1 MKTAIAFLLLIL
13 SLPKLHAQVPGAAKS
28 ETARTNAPPRREPA
42 AVVSPE
48 VHHDRTVTFRLRA
61 PDAKDVK
68 VAGEW
73 PGGPISMKDD
83 TNGIW
88 SATLGPLEPDIYGY
102 NLTVDGLAMVDP
114 ANPWVKPMRAARTS
128 VVEIPGEPPRLW
140 EFQSVPHGTVH
151 EHAYF
156 SKSLGVKR
164 RLHVYT
170 PPGYEKRPKSLPVLY
185 LFHGSGDNDAT
196 WTSTGHAHFIADNL
210 FAQHKA
216 RPMIIVMTD
225 GHAFSGNPTQVSTNL
240 ISRNVEAFGEDLIKD
255 VIPLIESTYRVKAN
269 RENRAI
275 IGLSMGGGQ
284 SLAIGLKHRE
294 LFAWVGGM
302 SSYLP
307 NAEKIITEVF
317 PNSKSNLKLLWI
329 ACGKDDRLIDN
340 ARQLSAALKQKN
352 IPHEFKE
359 TPGNHS
365 WPVWRRYLGEFM
377 PLLFSPTKGG
387 QGRVHTIRN
396 GSDSAGGFSIN
407 KNRGD
412 ALFEGLQVTN
422 LLAHDSRI
430 QP

>member
-1 MKTAIAFLLLIL
+1 MKTAIALLMLIL
-13 SLPKLHAQVPGAAKS
+13 SLPKLHAQAPGAAKS
-28 ETARTNAPPRREPA
+28 ETVRTNAPPRRE
-42 AVVSPE
+42 AVIVSPE
-48 VHHDRTVTFRLRA
+48 VHRDRTVTIRLRA
-61 PDAKDVK
+61 PSAKEVK

-73 PGGPISMKDD
+73 PGGTASMTND
-83 TNGIW
+83 TNGVW
-88 SATLGPLEPDIYGY
+88 SATVGPLEPDIYGY
-102 NLTVDGLAMVDP
+102 SVTVDGFAMVDP
-114 ANPWVKPMRAARTS
+114 ANPWVKPMRAVRTS
-128 VVEIPGEPPRLW
+128 VVEVPGEPPRLW

-151 EHAYF
+151 EHTYF
-156 SKSLGVKR
+156 SKSLGVNR

-170 PPGYEKRPKSLPVLY
+170 PPGYEKRPRTLPVLY

-196 WTSTGHAHFIADNL
+196 WTSTGRAHFIADNL
-210 FAQHKA
+210 LAQHKA
-216 RPMIIVMTD
+216 RPMIIVMPD

-240 ISRNVEAFGEDLIKD
+240 ISRNVEAFGEDLLKD

-307 NAEKIITEVF
+307 NAEKIVAETF
-317 PNSKSNLKLLWI
+317 PSAKSNLKLLWI

-340 ARQLSAALKQKN
+340 ARQLSTALKQRN

-377 PLLFSPTKGG
+377 PVLFGPMKGEPE
-387 QGRVHTIRN
+387 RVHAART
-396 GSDSAGGFSIN
+396 GSDRASGFSI
-407 KNRGD
+407 RHVGD
-412 ALFEGLQVTN
+412 SQFEGLWSAN
-422 LLAHDSRI
+422 LLVHDTRI